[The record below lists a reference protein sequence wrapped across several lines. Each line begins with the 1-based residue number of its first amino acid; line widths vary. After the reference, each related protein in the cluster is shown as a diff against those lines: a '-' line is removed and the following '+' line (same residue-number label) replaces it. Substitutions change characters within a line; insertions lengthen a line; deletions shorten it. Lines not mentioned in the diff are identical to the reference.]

1 MNFGDQLKKY
11 RRKNKMSQKILGETL
26 EISRSYLSEVE
37 SGKKNPS
44 PELKE
49 KIIKML
55 EKDLSKPS
63 PDLGKTSTDF
73 DLKTTYKQRIISD
86 MKSLGTYKKEFEQ
99 IIDIYAD
106 LLVQYRNTLQQYEEE
121 KMENE
126 LYMKETGKKPPL
138 MLVIE
143 NLRKDIITYSDRLV
157 LNPKSIQGLDV
168 LNKPKSK
175 LAEALSGFG

>member
-11 RRKNKMSQKILGETL
+11 RSKNKLSQKRLGEKL
-26 EISRSYLSEVE
+26 NISRSYVSEVE

-44 PELKE
+44 PELRE
-49 KIIKML
+49 KIVKLL
-55 EKDLSKPS
+55 EKDLANPTPS
-63 PDLGKTSTDF
+63 RKNISAEV
-73 DLKTTYKQRIISD
+73 DLKSTYRQRIVSD
-86 MKSLGTYKKEFEQ
+86 MKSLGTYKNEFEQ

-106 LLVQYRNTLQQYEEE
+106 LLVQYRNTLQQYENE
-121 KMENE
+121 KRENDF
-126 LYMKETGKKPPL
+126 YMKETGRKPPL

-157 LNPKSIQGLDV
+157 LNPKSIQGHDV